1 MVDHKAGGIMLS
13 YPVEIRRC
21 QHIKTNG
28 TQCGSPA
35 LRPSGANAGPLGTPA
50 LHPSGPN
57 AGPLGIPALHPSGP
71 LGTPALREGRFCYH
85 HQECRAERVTVQG
98 GEGKGSEILV
108 PVFEDAH
115 SIQMMVRQVVMLLL
129 EDKIDGQK
137 AGRVLYGLQ
146 IAAANLK
153 RMEGEKPRPVQVV
166 VDVAKVA
173 ETPLG
178 MTPWSGSERG
188 HELEDEAVG
197 FQGEMAAQLKREA
210 SAVRERY
217 GMQQREARRLARE
230 MKEYLAGGPGANYEE
245 LRRNMAI
252 MADKIEEYLAG

>member
-1 MVDHKAGGIMLS
+1 VG
-13 YPVEIRRC
+13 YPVDIRRC

-35 LRPSGANAGPLGTPA
+35 LRGGK
-50 LHPSGPN
+50 
-57 AGPLGIPALHPSGP
+57 
-71 LGTPALREGRFCYH
+71 FCYH
-85 HQECRAERVTVQG
+85 HQECRAERVTVKG
-98 GEGKGSEILV
+98 ADGKASEILV

-115 SIQMMVRQVVMLLL
+115 SIQTMVRQVVMLML
-129 EDKIDGQK
+129 EDKIDDKK
-137 AGRVLYGLQ
+137 AGRVLYALQ
-146 IAAANLK
+146 IAASNLK
-153 RMEGEKPRPVQVV
+153 HMEAEKPRPVQVV
-166 VDVAKVA
+166 VDPAKVA

-178 MTPWSGSERG
+178 MTPWSGNERG

-197 FQGEMAAQLKREA
+197 FQGEMAAKLKREA

-230 MKEYLAGGPGANYEE
+230 MKKYLAGGPGTNYEE

-252 MADKIEEYLAG
+252 MALQIEENLAG